1 MQYTEAANLSVFSLI
16 ILLLIYFNVRQ
27 PRPRRLPQNHVFI
40 LIVFFSILVVFFDIL
55 SVLSNGQPNTW
66 SFFMNNAFNLL
77 LLTLDTIPAMLWVTY
92 VYLQIHQDMKYV
104 RRLKPLF
111 VILFIL
117 NATLCAISL
126 FTGWVFYVDAAN
138 VFHRGPLYWANLG
151 LCYSFILYGVAVA
164 VNNSK
169 NIEKELFWGLTV
181 FMIPVTVGGL
191 TQLVYSGGA
200 LTWAG
205 LTISIL
211 TVYFNIQNKNLNTD
225 YLTGLYNRR
234 QLDYYI
240 LQKIKNSNASRSFSA
255 ILIDLDRFKYI
266 NDTFGHSVGDQVL
279 QTAAFLIRKSVR
291 TEDFVARYG
300 GDEFCIVLDV
310 NDVSLLEE
318 VAARIRCNFEE
329 FNHSNQE
336 AYQIS
341 LSIGSGIYDY
351 SLKQSYE
358 EFLTYIDDLMYQD
371 KARKQETRTCASVPA
386 S

>member
-1 MQYTEAANLSVFSLI
+1 
-16 ILLLIYFNVRQ
+16 
-27 PRPRRLPQNHVFI
+27 
-40 LIVFFSILVVFFDIL
+40 
-55 SVLSNGQPNTW
+55 
-66 SFFMNNAFNLL
+66 MNNAFNLL

-164 VNNSK
+164 VNSSK